1 METKP
6 KNRAWVKDVAIVFL
20 IVLLLLTFFSNTIM
34 NHSLPEVATSMV
46 SGGSITAKV
55 RGTGTVT
62 ANGSHKVKANSGF
75 TIGKVMIKSGQEV
88 NAGDVLFVLG
98 AADSTELEEAMNT
111 LEDLQVQYSQAA
123 LSVPLAESFVS
134 EKNAVE
140 EAERARNKA
149 KQAWEDA
156 KAEYT
161 QAGSSEKVK
170 ELLDEKQT
178 VEENINIANQ
188 QLSAQQ
194 LVLTAVN
201 GEVSTAQSEYNRLY
215 DQWKSEVTI
224 TPAPETTPTAEPT
237 PTPATPDGDSGA
249 SGEKNVQNAKNGE
262 GESETSQTVA
272 ETPETQSVLETAA
285 ENVLARPFATVGA
298 LTTTITLPAELNEAP
313 QEVKDA
319 YVAWQTLVN
328 KENEKK
334 NERVPALLG
343 VDGTQLQKE
352 DNRLS
357 YITSLQYTVNTL
369 SAKLKAIEAQL
380 KTYGLDSSGV
390 DALWESYLK
399 AEADYNAKVDALYR
413 AAAQQDRSIA
423 SASTGLT
430 AISNQIKRQQE
441 KIKKL
446 SGEGDSNTITANV
459 GGTITE
465 VNVSAGDTV
474 IKDDILAVI
483 EVADQG
489 YTVSFS
495 VTNDQAKRLRVGDSA
510 TISNYYWGNKV
521 VATLA
526 TIQTDKKNPTT
537 NKLLTFDLEGD
548 VTSGSELTVSVG
560 QKSASYD
567 TIIPNSSIRTDS
579 NGSFVLAVVAKN
591 SPLGNRYIAK
601 RVAIEVIAA
610 DDTNSAVTAELNN
623 GDYVITTSSAPVANG
638 DMVRL
643 ANAEN

>member
-6 KNRAWVKDVAIVFL
+6 KNRAWVKDAAIVFL

-34 NHSLPEVATSMV
+34 NHSLPEVATTMV
-46 SGGSITAKV
+46 SSGSITAKV

-62 ANGSHKVKANSGF
+62 ANGSHKVKASSSF
-75 TIGKVMIKSGQEV
+75 SIGKVMVKPGQEV

-111 LEDLQVQYSQAA
+111 LEDLQVQYAQAA
-123 LSVPLAESFVS
+123 LSVPLADAFVS

-140 EAERARNKA
+140 QAERTRNKA

-161 QAGSSEKVK
+161 QAGSSEKVQK
-170 ELLDEKQT
+170 LLDEKQT
-178 VEENINIANQ
+178 VEENIYIANQ
-188 QLSAQQ
+188 QLTAQQ
-194 LVLTAVN
+194 LVLSAVN
-201 GEVSTAQSEYNRLY
+201 GEVVAAQNEYNRLY
-215 DQWKSEVTI
+215 AQWKSEVAI
-224 TPAPETTPTAEPT
+224 TPAPEPTESVETKPTETPTGGEGEKGTTPDD
-237 PTPATPDGDSGA
+237 PTPA
-249 SGEKNVQNAKNGE
+249 
-262 GESETSQTVA
+262 SEPAATDNPLIA
-272 ETPETQSVLETAA
+272 AA
-285 ENVLARPFATVGA
+285 ENVLCRPFARVGA
-298 LTTTITLPAELNEAP
+298 LTTMITLPAELNDAP

-334 NERVPALLG
+334 TERVPALMG
-343 VDGTQLQKE
+343 VDGTVLQKE

-369 SAKLKAIEAQL
+369 SAKQKAIEAQL
-380 KTYGLDSSGV
+380 KTYGLDSTGV
-390 DALWESYLK
+390 DALWEDYLQ

-465 VNVSAGDTV
+465 VNVSAGDSV

-526 TIQTDKKNPTT
+526 SIQTDKKNPTS

-567 TIIPNSSIRTDS
+567 IIIPNSAIRTDS
-579 NGSFVLAVVAKN
+579 NGSFVLAVMAKN

-610 DDTNSAVTAELNN
+610 DDTNSAVTSELNN
-623 GDYVITTSSAPVANG
+623 GDYVITTSSAPIANG

-643 ANAEN
+643 ANEEN

>member
-6 KNRAWVKDVAIVFL
+6 KNRAWVKDAAIVFL

-34 NHSLPEVATSMV
+34 NHSLPEVATTMV
-46 SGGSITAKV
+46 SSGSITAKV

-62 ANGSHKVKANSGF
+62 ANGSHKVKASSSF
-75 TIGKVMIKSGQEV
+75 SIGKVMVKSGQEV

-111 LEDLQVQYSQAA
+111 LEDLQVQYAQAA
-123 LSVPLAESFVS
+123 LSVPLADAFVS

-140 EAERARNKA
+140 QAERTRNKA

-161 QAGSSEKVK
+161 QAGSSEKVQK
-170 ELLDEKQT
+170 LLDEKQT
-178 VEENINIANQ
+178 VEENIYIANQ
-188 QLSAQQ
+188 QLTAQQ
-194 LVLTAVN
+194 LVLSAVN
-201 GEVSTAQSEYNRLY
+201 GEVVAAQNEYNRLY
-215 DQWKSEVTI
+215 AQWKSEVAI
-224 TPAPETTPTAEPT
+224 TPAPEPTESVETKPTETPAGGEGEKGTTPAD
-237 PTPATPDGDSGA
+237 PTPA
-249 SGEKNVQNAKNGE
+249 
-262 GESETSQTVA
+262 SEPAATDNPLIA
-272 ETPETQSVLETAA
+272 AA
-285 ENVLARPFATVGA
+285 ENVLCRPFARVGA
-298 LTTTITLPAELNEAP
+298 LTTMITLPAELNDAP

-334 NERVPALLG
+334 TERVPALMG
-343 VDGTQLQKE
+343 VDGTVLQKE

-357 YITSLQYTVNTL
+357 YITSLQYAVNTL
-369 SAKLKAIEAQL
+369 SAKQKAIEAQL
-380 KTYGLDSSGV
+380 KTYGLDSTGV
-390 DALWESYLK
+390 DALWEDYLQ

-465 VNVSAGDTV
+465 VNVSAGDSV

-526 TIQTDKKNPTT
+526 SIQTDKKNPTS

-548 VTSGSELTVSVG
+548 VTSSSELTVSVG

-567 TIIPNSSIRTDS
+567 IIIPNSAIRTDS
-579 NGSFVLAVVAKN
+579 NGSFVLAVMAKN

-610 DDTNSAVTAELNN
+610 DDTNSAVTSELNN
-623 GDYVITTSSAPVANG
+623 GDYVITTSSAPIANG

-643 ANAEN
+643 ANEEN

>member
-6 KNRAWVKDVAIVFL
+6 KNRAWVKDAAIVFL

-34 NHSLPEVATSMV
+34 NHSLPEVATTMV
-46 SGGSITAKV
+46 SSGSITAKV

-62 ANGSHKVKANSGF
+62 ANGSHKVKASSSF
-75 TIGKVMIKSGQEV
+75 SIGKVMVKSGQEV

-111 LEDLQVQYSQAA
+111 LEDLQVQYAQAA
-123 LSVPLAESFVS
+123 LSVPLADAFVS

-140 EAERARNKA
+140 QAERTRNKA

-161 QAGSSEKVK
+161 QAGSSEKVQK
-170 ELLDEKQT
+170 LLDEKQT
-178 VEENINIANQ
+178 VEENIYIANQ
-188 QLSAQQ
+188 QLTAQQ
-194 LVLTAVN
+194 LVLSAVN
-201 GEVSTAQSEYNRLY
+201 GEVVAAQNEYNRLY
-215 DQWKSEVTI
+215 AQWKSEVAI
-224 TPAPETTPTAEPT
+224 TPAPEPTESVETKPTETPAGGEGEKGTTPAD
-237 PTPATPDGDSGA
+237 PTPA
-249 SGEKNVQNAKNGE
+249 
-262 GESETSQTVA
+262 SEPAATDNPLIA
-272 ETPETQSVLETAA
+272 AA
-285 ENVLARPFATVGA
+285 ENVLCRPFARVGA
-298 LTTTITLPAELNEAP
+298 LTTMITLPAELNDAP

-334 NERVPALLG
+334 TERVPALMG
-343 VDGTQLQKE
+343 VDGTVLQKE

-357 YITSLQYTVNTL
+357 YITSLQYAVNTL
-369 SAKLKAIEAQL
+369 SAKQKAIEAQL
-380 KTYGLDSSGV
+380 KTYGLDSTGV
-390 DALWESYLK
+390 DALWEDYLQ

-465 VNVSAGDTV
+465 VNVSAGDSV

-526 TIQTDKKNPTT
+526 SIQTDKKNPTS

-567 TIIPNSSIRTDS
+567 IIIPNSAIRTDS
-579 NGSFVLAVVAKN
+579 NGSFVLAVMAKN

-610 DDTNSAVTAELNN
+610 DDTNSAVTSELNN
-623 GDYVITTSSAPVANG
+623 GDYVITTSSAPIANG

-643 ANAEN
+643 ANEEN

>member
-6 KNRAWVKDVAIVFL
+6 KNRAWVKDAAIVFL

-34 NHSLPEVATSMV
+34 NHSLPEVATTMV
-46 SGGSITAKV
+46 SSGSITAKV

-62 ANGSHKVKANSGF
+62 ANGSHKVKASSSF
-75 TIGKVMIKSGQEV
+75 SIGKVMVKSGQEV

-111 LEDLQVQYSQAA
+111 LEDLQVQYAQAA
-123 LSVPLAESFVS
+123 LSVPLADAFVS

-140 EAERARNKA
+140 QAERTRNKA

-161 QAGSSEKVK
+161 QAGSSEKVQK
-170 ELLDEKQT
+170 LLDEKQT
-178 VEENINIANQ
+178 VEENIYIANQ
-188 QLSAQQ
+188 QLTAQQ
-194 LVLTAVN
+194 LVLSAVN
-201 GEVSTAQSEYNRLY
+201 GEVVAAQNEYNRLY
-215 DQWKSEVTI
+215 AQWKSEVAI
-224 TPAPETTPTAEPT
+224 TPAPEPTESVEAKPTETPTGGEGEKGTIPAD
-237 PTPATPDGDSGA
+237 PTPA
-249 SGEKNVQNAKNGE
+249 
-262 GESETSQTVA
+262 SEPSATDNPLIA
-272 ETPETQSVLETAA
+272 AA
-285 ENVLARPFATVGA
+285 ENVLCRPFARVGA
-298 LTTTITLPAELNEAP
+298 LTTMITLPAELNDAP

-334 NERVPALLG
+334 TEKVPALMG
-343 VDGTQLQKE
+343 VDGTVLQKE

-369 SAKLKAIEAQL
+369 TAKQKAIEAQL
-380 KTYGLDSSGV
+380 KTYGLDSTGV
-390 DALWESYLK
+390 DALWEDYLQ

-465 VNVSAGDTV
+465 VNVSAGDSV

-526 TIQTDKKNPTT
+526 SIQTDKKNPTS

-548 VTSGSELTVSVG
+548 VNSGSELTVSVG

-567 TIIPNSSIRTDS
+567 IIIPNSAIRTDS
-579 NGSFVLAVVAKN
+579 NGSFVLAVMAKN

-610 DDTNSAVTAELNN
+610 DDTNSAITSELNN
-623 GDYVITTSSAPVANG
+623 GDYVITTSSAPIANG

-643 ANAEN
+643 ANEEN

>member
-6 KNRAWVKDVAIVFL
+6 KNRAWVKDAAIVFL

-34 NHSLPEVATSMV
+34 NHSLPEVATTMV
-46 SGGSITAKV
+46 SSGSITAKV

-62 ANGSHKVKANSGF
+62 ANGSHKVKASSSF
-75 TIGKVMIKSGQEV
+75 SIGKVMVKPGQEV

-111 LEDLQVQYSQAA
+111 LEDLQVQYAQAA
-123 LSVPLAESFVS
+123 LSVPLADAFVS

-140 EAERARNKA
+140 QAERTRNKA

-161 QAGSSEKVK
+161 QAGSSEKVQK
-170 ELLDEKQT
+170 LLDEKQT
-178 VEENINIANQ
+178 VEENIYIANQ
-188 QLSAQQ
+188 QLTAQQ
-194 LVLTAVN
+194 LVLSAVN
-201 GEVSTAQSEYNRLY
+201 GEVVAAQNEYNRLY
-215 DQWKSEVTI
+215 AQWKSEVAI
-224 TPAPETTPTAEPT
+224 TPAPEPTESVETKPTETPTGGEGEKGTTPAD
-237 PTPATPDGDSGA
+237 PTPA
-249 SGEKNVQNAKNGE
+249 
-262 GESETSQTVA
+262 SEPAATDNPLIA
-272 ETPETQSVLETAA
+272 AA
-285 ENVLARPFATVGA
+285 ENVLCRPFARVGA
-298 LTTTITLPAELNEAP
+298 LTTMITLPAELNDAP

-334 NERVPALLG
+334 TERVPALMG
-343 VDGTQLQKE
+343 VDGTVLQKE

-357 YITSLQYTVNTL
+357 YITSLQYAVNTL
-369 SAKLKAIEAQL
+369 SAKQKAIEAQL
-380 KTYGLDSSGV
+380 KTYGLDSTGV
-390 DALWESYLK
+390 DALWEDYLQ

-465 VNVSAGDTV
+465 VNVSAGDSV

-526 TIQTDKKNPTT
+526 SIQTDKKNPTS

-567 TIIPNSSIRTDS
+567 IIIPNSAIRTDS
-579 NGSFVLAVVAKN
+579 NGSFVLAVMAKN

-610 DDTNSAVTAELNN
+610 DDTNSAVTSELNN
-623 GDYVITTSSAPVANG
+623 GDYVITTSSAPIANG

-643 ANAEN
+643 ANEEN

>member
-6 KNRAWVKDVAIVFL
+6 KNRAWVKDAAIVFL

-34 NHSLPEVATSMV
+34 NHSLPEVATTMV
-46 SGGSITAKV
+46 SSGSITAKV

-62 ANGSHKVKANSGF
+62 ANGSHKVKANSAF
-75 TIGKVMIKSGQEV
+75 SIGKVMVKSGQEV

-111 LEDLQVQYSQAA
+111 LEDLQVQYAQAA
-123 LSVPLAESFVS
+123 LSVPLADAFVS

-140 EAERARNKA
+140 QAERARNKA

-161 QAGSSEKVK
+161 QAGSSEKVQT
-170 ELLDEKQT
+170 LLDEKQT
-178 VEENINIANQ
+178 VEENIYIANQ

-194 LVLTAVN
+194 LVLSAVN
-201 GEVSTAQSEYNRLY
+201 GEVVTAQNEYNRLY
-215 DQWKSEVTI
+215 AQWKSEVTI
-224 TPAPETTPTAEPT
+224 TPDTEPSEDAGTKTDDTPT
-237 PTPATPDGDSGA
+237 GG
-249 SGEKNVQNAKNGE
+249 GE
-262 GESETSQTVA
+262 GEKDTSTSADATPASEPAATDSLLTA
-272 ETPETQSVLETAA
+272 AA
-285 ENVLARPFATVGA
+285 ENVLCRPFARVGA
-298 LTTTITLPAELNEAP
+298 LTTMITLPAELNDAP

-319 YVAWQTLVN
+319 YIAWQTLVN

-334 NERVPALLG
+334 TEKVPALMG
-343 VDGTQLQKE
+343 VDGTVLQKE

-369 SAKLKAIEAQL
+369 TAKQKAIETQL
-380 KTYGLDSSGV
+380 KTYGLDSTGV
-390 DALWESYLK
+390 DALWEDYLQ

-430 AISNQIKRQQE
+430 SISNQIKRQQE

-465 VNVSAGDTV
+465 VNVSAGDSV

-510 TISNYYWGNKV
+510 TISNYYWGNKI

-526 TIQTDKKNPTT
+526 TIQTDKKNPTS

-567 TIIPNSSIRTDS
+567 IIIPNSAIRTDS
-579 NGSFVLAVVAKN
+579 NGSFVLAVMAKN

-610 DDTNSAVTAELNN
+610 DDTNSAVTSELNN

-643 ANAEN
+643 ANEEN